1 MVVLKL
7 KELNINLLP
16 PPKKKGYDIILI
28 IGFIFIFLTLGSYIG
43 FNHYLQFE
51 TKIESLEEE
60 IQAQHEL
67 KISTIDQMTR
77 LEQEVS
83 EHNFL
88 GFYSKL
94 HSFLNYVYINP
105 YEILVEIEN
114 QLPPEASIDYLSF
127 ELDGQVQL
135 EGTFKSQGEIATF
148 LEKLLIAEY
157 LIDAQVTNIRLDE
170 ENQGNEEIES
180 VEEVN
185 KIKKYIGTLDLML
198 RTQRLGG
205 DSHD

>member
-185 KIKKYIGTLDLML
+185 KIKKYIGTLDLMV

>member
-16 PPKKKGYDIILI
+16 PPKKKGYDIIFI
-28 IGFIFIFLTLGSYIG
+28 IGFLFILLSLGSYIG

-51 TKIESLEEE
+51 SVIESLEEK

-67 KISTIDQMTR
+67 KNSTIDQMNK
-77 LEQEVS
+77 LEREVT

-88 GFYSKL
+88 GYYSKL

-114 QLPPEASIDYLSF
+114 QLPHEASIDFLSS

-170 ENQGNEEIES
+170 GKNS
-180 VEEVN
+180 
-185 KIKKYIGTLDLML
+185 YIGTLDLMV